1 MNIRKY
7 NGKLLIKPSPQK
19 VKEFLKRV
27 RQTIKDNP
35 TVSQST
41 LIWHLNP
48 VLKGW
53 ARYYRHVVSKKIFHK
68 VSHEIW
74 KALWRWA
81 CRRHP
86 KKGTGWIKK
95 KYFRSVNFR
104 HWVFGTETG
113 KILPSGKRELLAL
126 YEISDVPVKRHRQI
140 KSTANPFDP
149 SYESYFEARL
159 KATMLE
165 SIQGYS
171 RLRNLWLR
179 QGGQCPVCHLPVNAT
194 TGWQLRHIVPKSEG
208 GLDNI
213 GNLAMLHPACHHTAK
228 HQGISVMKPALMW
241 SY

>member
-1 MNIRKY
+1 
-7 NGKLLIKPSPQK
+7 
-19 VKEFLKRV
+19 
-27 RQTIKDNP
+27 
-35 TVSQST
+35 
-41 LIWHLNP
+41 
-48 VLKGW
+48 
-53 ARYYRHVVSKKIFHK
+53 SKKIFQK

-86 KKGTGWIKK
+86 KKGTGWIRK

-113 KILPSGKRELLAL
+113 KLLPSGKRELLAL
-126 YEISDVPVKRHRQI
+126 YEISDMPVKRHRQI

-171 RLRNLWLR
+171 RLRNLW
-179 QGGQCPVCHLPVNAT
+179 
-194 TGWQLRHIVPKSEG
+194 
-208 GLDNI
+208 
-213 GNLAMLHPACHHTAK
+213 
-228 HQGISVMKPALMW
+228 
-241 SY
+241 

>member
-48 VLKGW
+48 ILKGW

-86 KKGTGWIKK
+86 KKGTGWIRR

-126 YEISDVPVKRHRQI
+126 YEISDMPIKRHRQI

-149 SYESYFEARL
+149 SYE
-159 KATMLE
+159 
-165 SIQGYS
+165 
-171 RLRNLWLR
+171 
-179 QGGQCPVCHLPVNAT
+179 
-194 TGWQLRHIVPKSEG
+194 
-208 GLDNI
+208 
-213 GNLAMLHPACHHTAK
+213 
-228 HQGISVMKPALMW
+228 
-241 SY
+241 